1 MMRIHRLRRR
11 FVFRVGTGH
20 TETAIS
26 TYRGDPTMPYAKNHG
41 MEERRTRD
49 EQDLSCDTEARSPE
63 GCAYTS
69 RLAADH
75 ARVTQA
81 LRDVRHLLPPEGVA
95 IVDEALTGQ
104 RFSDEA
110 PLFESSVESAW
121 TRTFN

>member
-1 MMRIHRLRRR
+1 
-11 FVFRVGTGH
+11 
-20 TETAIS
+20 
-26 TYRGDPTMPYAKNHG
+26 MPDAKNHG
-41 MEERRTRD
+41 EAGPRTRD
-49 EQDLSCDTEARSPE
+49 EQDFSCDTEARSPE
-63 GCAYTS
+63 GCACTS
-69 RLAADH
+69 SLAADH

-95 IVDEALTGQ
+95 MVDAALAGQ